1 MPEVPNT
8 PITASS
14 TQIPFGSTGSV
25 SNHWNEPP
33 YTYYPYT
40 NYSYITD
47 NTERAFRVAR
57 MLRDKNLVNCNGID
71 NFISLVE
78 ELKKV
83 I

>member
-14 TQIPFGSTGSV
+14 SQIPFGGSV

-47 NTERAFRVAR
+47 NTERAFRVAK
-57 MLRDKNLVNCNGID
+57 MLYSKGLSNIKDDIQSFLD
-71 NFISLVE
+71 LVE
-78 ELKKV
+78 EVKKV